1 MNSLLSSRT
10 LFVLLPMGVL
20 MVSSLVALFYQPG
33 AKVRS
38 AILHFAAGV
47 VFSVVAVE
55 LIPDLLRDHRPFET
69 ALGFAAGIVTMLGL
83 RALLE
88 HKEGAEPS
96 AGEPPAITPSA
107 GQVPVGLLAGV
118 AVDVLL
124 DGLLLGVGF
133 AAGAKEG
140 RLLALALALEL
151 SALGL
156 ATTTSLARAVLGRGR
171 VLGIVSSL
179 ALLFGLGAV
188 VRLYLL
194 SHLSVHVLAGVIAF
208 GAAALLFLVTEE
220 LLVEAHEEPETP
232 AMTATFF
239 AGFLVFLLLG
249 MMS

>member
-1 MNSLLSSRT
+1 MTDLFSSRA
-10 LFVLLPMGVL
+10 LFVLLPVVVL
-20 MVSSLVALFYQPG
+20 VVSGLVATFRQPG

-55 LIPDLLRDHRPFET
+55 LIPDLLRDHRPMET
-69 ALGFAAGIVTMLGL
+69 AIGFALGIVTMLGL

-88 HKEGAEPS
+88 HKEEKPSPSDQPRTEAPS
-96 AGEPPAITPSA
+96 AGTL
-107 GQVPVGLLAGV
+107 PVGMLVGV

-140 RLLALALALEL
+140 RLLAVALALEL

-156 ATTTSLARAVLGRGR
+156 ATATSLARAGLSQGR
-171 VLGIVSSL
+171 VLGLITFL
-179 ALLFGLGAV
+179 AFLFGLGAV
-188 VRLYLL
+188 IGLFLL
-194 SHLSVHVLAGVIAF
+194 SQLSLHVLVGVIAF

-232 AMTATFF
+232 ALTATFF
-239 AGFLVFLLLG
+239 AGFLLFLLLG
-249 MMS
+249 MMG

>member
-1 MNSLLSSRT
+1 MSGLLSMRA
-10 LFVLLPMGVL
+10 LFVVLPPVVL
-20 MVSSLVALFYQPG
+20 VVSGLVATVRTPG
-33 AKVRS
+33 PKVRS

-55 LIPDLLRDHRPFET
+55 LIPDLLRDHRPVET
-69 ALGFAAGIVTMLGL
+69 ALGFTLGIVTMLGL
-83 RALLE
+83 RSILE
-88 HKEGAEPS
+88 PKEEGEPS
-96 AGEPPAITPSA
+96 SDVAPDAPPAGKVS
-107 GQVPVGLLAGV
+107 VGLLVGI

-156 ATTTSLARAVLGRGR
+156 ATATSLTQSGMSKGRT
-171 VLGIVSSL
+171 LGIVSSL
-179 ALLFGLGAV
+179 ALLFGVGAV
-188 VRLYLL
+188 IGLLLL

-232 AMTATFF
+232 ALTATFF
-239 AGFLVFLLLG
+239 AGFLLFLLLG
-249 MMS
+249 MMN